1 MPKKGEY
8 KANASKETV
17 RQRKKNQTPSQM
29 KKRVARNSARRKAI
43 KAGSVTKTA
52 GKAGNPRR
60 KPEVDH
66 YKGGTRV
73 ISHKKNRSRDNNK
86 NHKGKKK

>member
-1 MPKKGEY
+1 MPKKGQY

-29 KKRVARNSARRKAI
+29 KKRVARNTARRRAV
-43 KAGSVTKTA
+43 KAGRVTKTPGA
-52 GKAGNPRR
+52 AGNPGR
-60 KPEVDH
+60 KPEIDH
-66 YKGGTRV
+66 YKGSTRV

-86 NHKGKKK
+86 NHTRKK